1 MAEEIK
7 KVIEIDT
14 SKSTKS
20 IKQLRQEVAALTDEI
35 ENLEIGSSEYTDKV
49 ENLVKVQGDLNVA
62 TESMQG
68 TTVNSIKVFDSLN
81 QIAGGLAGG
90 ISAVSATFTL
100 FGKDNENLQKTMVKL
115 QAAIAIVQG
124 ISGLKGLGEG
134 VLKAITSFKALT
146 VSMNASAAG
155 TKGLTLA
162 MKGLKAAL
170 VSTGIGALIVGIGM
184 LIEYLMSAT
193 EEAENLND
201 ALSKI
206 GQISIDTQ
214 NAFGS
219 WDSIIESK
227 LAALEEQE
235 RRRLI
240 TKEERLKKEKEL
252 YESAQK
258 TALAFYGQ
266 LEQDYSEPLRSI
278 IEERSGLFNL
288 EDWWNFTEILGYSD
302 YVWNAEDYEEKIA
315 NLSTSLYEKYKEGNM
330 ALLNMLSEDE
340 KNILSKLENEEKV
353 RAERANYYGKKAQET
368 QREITNLQIDE
379 ENARIDKANAAAQER
394 LAQQRAEAEAE
405 KKQTEEHN
413 KALLR
418 TIEDFYKENK
428 RIVMSE
434 EDRAIDELKEKYQNQ
449 LDALIEAKEAQLITE
464 EEYKERIESVY
475 NAYDDEY
482 LEILNNNYQEEIEAR
497 LAAVQE
503 MIDRESQLW
512 ANKEAALQ
520 ASRKTYTTNVYD
532 VGLFAKEG
540 ESYQSKQNIEDE
552 YAATIAYNEQLFNL
566 TKDRIERENELLF
579 DQQDI
584 LKEMLNNSLI
594 TQEEYFNQ
602 VQGLQLQQEANDI
615 ALSNARNQREEAD
628 LRAFKERQDKKQQAV
643 EATFQVASSLAGAA
657 ANIAKAEAN
666 NDKKTEKERA
676 KAFKVYKALATT
688 QAIIDTVSSA
698 QSAYKSM
705 VGIPYVGPFLAPIA
719 AAAAVALGIAN
730 IRSIQ
735 QETMPTAAGGSES
748 VTAPSALNTPP
759 IEYTRNLL
767 GDKETESLNQPV
779 KCYVLESDITDT
791 QNKVA
796 VTESNASF

>member
-146 VSMNASAAG
+146 VSMNASAVG
-155 TKGLTLA
+155 TKGLTVA

-170 VSTGIGALIVGIGM
+170 VSTGIGALIVGLGI
-184 LIEYLMSAT
+184 LIEKLMSAT
-193 EEAENLND
+193 EETENLEDAVD
-201 ALSKI
+201 ALQSKMSGFYGSVDQWGNTYANAMRNII
-206 GQISIDTQ
+206 G
-214 NAFGS
+214 
-219 WDSIIESK
+219 
-227 LAALEEQE
+227 LERE
-235 RRRLI
+235 RD
-240 TKEERLKKEKEL
+240 K
-252 YESAQK
+252 
-258 TALAFYGQ
+258 ALAEGTLPELQ
-266 LEQDYSEPLRSI
+266 VWQDYSAKLTEEANKVQTAFGQVSQAYNKGVENLI
-278 IEERSGLFNL
+278 ISSSYWYREWRELYNQNG
-288 EDWWNFTEILGYSD
+288 
-302 YVWNAEDYEEKIA
+302 
-315 NLSTSLYEKYKEGNM
+315 TSLTQFVES
-330 ALLNMLSEDE
+330 MLWE
-340 KNILSKLENEEKV
+340 
-353 RAERANYYGKKAQET
+353 
-368 QREITNLQIDE
+368 LQTSSTF
-379 ENARIDKANAAAQER
+379 QS
-394 LAQQRAEAEAE
+394 
-405 KKQTEEHN
+405 
-413 KALLR
+413 
-418 TIEDFYKENK
+418 DFYKTLTDAEKQVFDQLTQDYQAELDARDTILQKQSDTVHQVQIMEIKAARDAREAQAEEYKKRIEARQDYNRELLKTINDFYEDNK
-428 RIVMSE
+428 RTLMS
-434 EDRAIDELKEKYQNQ
+434 DETLEIYELRQKYQKQ
-449 LDALIEAKEAQLITE
+449 IDALIEAKELELITE
-464 EEYKERIESVY
+464 EQYEERILQVHS
-475 NAYDDEY
+475 AYDDEY
-482 LEILNNNYQEEIEAR
+482 LEILNNRYQEEIEAR

-628 LRAFKERQDKKQQAV
+628 LRAFQERQDKKQQAV

-666 NDKKTEKERA
+666 NEKKTEKERA
-676 KAFKVYKALATT
+676 RAFKVYKALATT

>member
-134 VLKAITSFKALT
+134 VLNAITSFKALT
-146 VSMNASAAG
+146 VSMNASAVG
-155 TKGLTLA
+155 TKGLTVA

-170 VSTGIGALIVGIGM
+170 VSTGIGALIVGLGI
-184 LIEYLMSAT
+184 LIEKLMSAT
-193 EEAENLND
+193 EETE
-201 ALSKI
+201 
-206 GQISIDTQ
+206 
-214 NAFGS
+214 
-219 WDSIIESK
+219 
-227 LAALEEQE
+227 
-235 RRRLI
+235 
-240 TKEERLKKEKEL
+240 
-252 YESAQK
+252 
-258 TALAFYGQ
+258 
-266 LEQDYSEPLRSI
+266 
-278 IEERSGLFNL
+278 NL
-288 EDWWNFTEILGYSD
+288 EDAVDALQSKMSGFYGSVDQWGNTYANAMRNIIGLERERDKALAEGTLPELEVWQNYSD
-302 YVWNAEDYEEKIA
+302 KLTEEA
-315 NLSTSLYEKYKEGNM
+315 NKVQTAFGQVSQAYNKGVENIIISSSYWYREWRELYYQNGTSLTQFVES
-330 ALLNMLSEDE
+330 MLWE
-340 KNILSKLENEEKV
+340 
-353 RAERANYYGKKAQET
+353 
-368 QREITNLQIDE
+368 LQTSSTF
-379 ENARIDKANAAAQER
+379 QS
-394 LAQQRAEAEAE
+394 
-405 KKQTEEHN
+405 
-413 KALLR
+413 
-418 TIEDFYKENK
+418 DFYKTLTDAEKQVFDQLTQDYQSELDARDTILQKQSDTVHQVQIMEIKAARDAREAQAEEYRK
-428 RIVMSE
+428 RIEAREDYNRELLKTINDFHKENRRTLMSD
-434 EDRAIDELKEKYQNQ
+434 EDREIDELKEKYQNQ
-449 LDALIEAKEAQLITE
+449 LNALIEAWDLKLITE
-464 EEYKERIESVY
+464 EVYRERLLQIYE
-475 NAYDDEY
+475 AYDSEY
-482 LEILNNNYQEEIEAR
+482 LEILNNDYQEEIEAR

-584 LKEMLNNSLI
+584 LKEMLNNNLI

-628 LRAFKERQDKKQQAV
+628 LRAFQERQDKKQQAV

-676 KAFKVYKALATT
+676 RAFKVYKALATT

>member
-68 TTVNSIKVFDSLN
+68 STVNSIKVFDSLN

-134 VLKAITSFKALT
+134 VLNAITSFKALT
-146 VSMNASAAG
+146 VSMNASAVG
-155 TKGLTLA
+155 TKGLTVA

-170 VSTGIGALIVGIGM
+170 VSTGIGALIVGLGM
-184 LIEYLMSAT
+184 LVEKLMSAT
-193 EEAENLND
+193 EETE
-201 ALSKI
+201 
-206 GQISIDTQ
+206 
-214 NAFGS
+214 
-219 WDSIIESK
+219 
-227 LAALEEQE
+227 
-235 RRRLI
+235 
-240 TKEERLKKEKEL
+240 
-252 YESAQK
+252 
-258 TALAFYGQ
+258 
-266 LEQDYSEPLRSI
+266 
-278 IEERSGLFNL
+278 NL
-288 EDWWNFTEILGYSD
+288 EDAMENLERQTSRFYNSLDEWGNDYNTAMRQIRDLEKIRDEELAKGEKPELEIWQEYRNGLKAVAKDIKNDFSEVRQAYETGVKNIATGSSYW
-302 YVWNAEDYEEKIA
+302 YREWRLTYEENGRA
-315 NLSTSLYEKYKEGNM
+315 LDDWLETLLWNLKTSTEFQKRFYEN
-330 ALLNMLSEDE
+330 LTD
-340 KNILSKLENEEKV
+340 
-353 RAERANYYGKKAQET
+353 AERQVYDKLTQDYQAEEDAKESILQKEEDAIQQVKMIEIKAARDAREAQAEEYKKRIEARQDYN
-368 QREITNLQIDE
+368 RE
-379 ENARIDKANAAAQER
+379 
-394 LAQQRAEAEAE
+394 
-405 KKQTEEHN
+405 
-413 KALLR
+413 LLK
-418 TIEDFYKENK
+418 TINDFYEDNK
-428 RIVMSE
+428 RTLMSDDDLE
-434 EDRAIDELKEKYQNQ
+434 IYELKIKYQNQ
-449 LDALIEAKEAQLITE
+449 LNALIEAWDLKLITE
-464 EEYKERIESVY
+464 EVYRERLLQIY

-482 LEILNNNYQEEIEAR
+482 LEILNNDYQEEIEAR

-520 ASRKTYTTNVYD
+520 ASRKTYTTSVYD

-602 VQGLQLQQEANDI
+602 VKGLQLQQEANDI

-676 KAFKVYKALATT
+676 RAFKVYKALATT

>member
-146 VSMNASAAG
+146 VSMNASAVG
-155 TKGLTLA
+155 TKGLTVA

-170 VSTGIGALIVGIGM
+170 VSTGIGALIVGLGI
-184 LIEYLMSAT
+184 LIEKLMSAT
-193 EEAENLND
+193 EETE
-201 ALSKI
+201 
-206 GQISIDTQ
+206 
-214 NAFGS
+214 
-219 WDSIIESK
+219 
-227 LAALEEQE
+227 
-235 RRRLI
+235 
-240 TKEERLKKEKEL
+240 
-252 YESAQK
+252 
-258 TALAFYGQ
+258 
-266 LEQDYSEPLRSI
+266 
-278 IEERSGLFNL
+278 NL
-288 EDWWNFTEILGYSD
+288 EDAVDALQSKMSGFYGSVDQWGNTYANAMRNIIGLERERDKALAEGTLPELEVWQNYSD
-302 YVWNAEDYEEKIA
+302 KLTEEA
-315 NLSTSLYEKYKEGNM
+315 NKVQTAFGQVSQAYNKGVENLIISSSYWYREWRELYNQNGTSLTQFVES
-330 ALLNMLSEDE
+330 MLWE
-340 KNILSKLENEEKV
+340 
-353 RAERANYYGKKAQET
+353 
-368 QREITNLQIDE
+368 LQTSSTF
-379 ENARIDKANAAAQER
+379 QS
-394 LAQQRAEAEAE
+394 
-405 KKQTEEHN
+405 
-413 KALLR
+413 
-418 TIEDFYKENK
+418 DFYKTLTDAEKQVFDQLTQDYQSELDARDTILQKQSDTVHQVQIMEIKAARDAREAQAEEYRKRIEARQDYNRELLKTINDFYKDNK
-428 RIVMSE
+428 RTLMSD
-434 EDRAIDELKEKYQNQ
+434 EDREIDELKEKYQNQ
-449 LDALIEAKEAQLITE
+449 LNALIEAWDLKLITE
-464 EEYKERIESVY
+464 EVYRERLLQIYE
-475 NAYDDEY
+475 AYDSEY
-482 LEILNNNYQEEIEAR
+482 LEILNNDYQEEIEAR

-628 LRAFKERQDKKQQAV
+628 LRAFKERQEKKQQAV
-643 EATFQVASSLAGAA
+643 EATFQVASALAGAA
-657 ANIAKAEAN
+657 ANIAKTEAN

-676 KAFKVYKALATT
+676 RAFKVYKALATT

>member
-68 TTVNSIKVFDSLN
+68 STVNSIKVFDSLN

-134 VLKAITSFKALT
+134 VLNAITSFKALT
-146 VSMNASAAG
+146 VSMNASAVG
-155 TKGLTLA
+155 TKGLTVA

-170 VSTGIGALIVGIGM
+170 VSTGIGALIVGLGM
-184 LIEYLMSAT
+184 LVEYLMSAT
-193 EEAENLND
+193 EETENLEDAVD
-201 ALSKI
+201 ALQSKMSGFYGSVDQWGNTYANAMRNII
-206 GQISIDTQ
+206 G
-214 NAFGS
+214 
-219 WDSIIESK
+219 
-227 LAALEEQE
+227 LERE
-235 RRRLI
+235 RD
-240 TKEERLKKEKEL
+240 K
-252 YESAQK
+252 
-258 TALAFYGQ
+258 ALAEGTLPE
-266 LEQDYSEPLRSI
+266 LEVWQDYSAKLTEEANKVQTAFGQVSQAYEKGVENI
-278 IEERSGLFNL
+278 IISSSHWYGEWYRLYKENG
-288 EDWWNFTEILGYSD
+288 
-302 YVWNAEDYEEKIA
+302 
-315 NLSTSLYEKYKEGNM
+315 TSLTSFVESMLWELKTSSTYK
-330 ALLNMLSEDE
+330 S
-340 KNILSKLENEEKV
+340 
-353 RAERANYYGKKAQET
+353 
-368 QREITNLQIDE
+368 
-379 ENARIDKANAAAQER
+379 
-394 LAQQRAEAEAE
+394 
-405 KKQTEEHN
+405 
-413 KALLR
+413 
-418 TIEDFYKENK
+418 DFYKTLTDAEKQVFDQLTQDYQAELDARDAILQKQSDTVHQVEIMEIKAARDAREAQAAEYKKRIEAREDYNRELLKTINDFYEDNK
-428 RIVMSE
+428 RTLMSDDDLE
-434 EDRAIDELKEKYQNQ
+434 IYELKIKYQNQ
-449 LDALIEAKEAQLITE
+449 LNALIEAWDLKLITE
-464 EEYKERIESVY
+464 EVYRERLLQIYE
-475 NAYDDEY
+475 AYDDEY
-482 LEILNNNYQEEIEAR
+482 LEILNNDYQEEIEAR

-584 LKEMLNNSLI
+584 LKEMLNNNLI

-676 KAFKVYKALATT
+676 RAFKVYKALATT

>member
-146 VSMNASAAG
+146 VSMNASAVG
-155 TKGLTLA
+155 TKGLTVA

-170 VSTGIGALIVGIGM
+170 VSTGIGALIVGLGM

-193 EEAENLND
+193 EETENLEDAVD
-201 ALSKI
+201 ALQSKMAGFYGSVDQWGNTYANAMRNII
-206 GQISIDTQ
+206 G
-214 NAFGS
+214 
-219 WDSIIESK
+219 
-227 LAALEEQE
+227 LERE
-235 RRRLI
+235 RD
-240 TKEERLKKEKEL
+240 K
-252 YESAQK
+252 
-258 TALAFYGQ
+258 ALAEGTLPE
-266 LEQDYSEPLRSI
+266 LEVWQDYSAKLTEEANKVQTAFGQVSQAYNKGVENLI
-278 IEERSGLFNL
+278 ISSSHWYGEWYRLYKENG
-288 EDWWNFTEILGYSD
+288 
-302 YVWNAEDYEEKIA
+302 
-315 NLSTSLYEKYKEGNM
+315 TSLTSFVES
-330 ALLNMLSEDE
+330 MLWE
-340 KNILSKLENEEKV
+340 
-353 RAERANYYGKKAQET
+353 
-368 QREITNLQIDE
+368 LQTSSTF
-379 ENARIDKANAAAQER
+379 QS
-394 LAQQRAEAEAE
+394 
-405 KKQTEEHN
+405 
-413 KALLR
+413 
-418 TIEDFYKENK
+418 DFYKTLTDAEKQVFDQLTQDYQSELDARDAILQKQSDTVHQVQIMEIKAARDAREAQAEEYKKRIEARKDYNRELLKTINDFYEDNK
-428 RIVMSE
+428 RTLMS
-434 EDRAIDELKEKYQNQ
+434 DETLEIYELRQKYQRQ
-449 LDALIEAKEAQLITE
+449 IDALIEAKELELITE
-464 EEYKERIESVY
+464 EQYEERILQVHS
-475 NAYDDEY
+475 AYDDEY
-482 LEILNNNYQEEIEAR
+482 LEILNNRYQEEIEAR

-532 VGLFAKEG
+532 LGLFAKEG

-552 YAATIAYNEQLFNL
+552 YAATLAYNEQLFNL

-584 LKEMLNNSLI
+584 LKEMLNNNLI

-602 VQGLQLQQEANDI
+602 VKGLQLQQEANDI

-628 LRAFKERQDKKQQAV
+628 LRAFQERQDKKQQAV

-676 KAFKVYKALATT
+676 RAFKVYKALATT

-735 QETMPTAAGGSES
+735 QETMPTASGSES